1 MTIGIM
7 QPYFMP
13 YIGYF
18 QLIKAV
24 DRFVILDDVNFITR
38 GWANRNQIIVNGAK
52 HRFSIRLCC
61 QSQNRLFNEIV
72 IADDFHRFFETLRHS
87 YGKAPYYTPTIEML
101 KSICS
106 STTLF
111 SDFAT
116 NALKSI
122 CHHLSIDTEILISS
136 QIDKDNNLRQSKR
149 IIDICR
155 RLNADAYI
163 NPIGGQEL
171 YDKDDFSRHNIKL
184 KFIKPEFTPY
194 PQINSSQ
201 FIAGL
206 SIIDIL
212 MNCDKHQINEL
223 LNNYTLIEA

>member
-38 GWANRNQIIVNGAK
+38 GWANRNQIIANGAK
-52 HRFSIRLCC
+52 HRFTIRLHN
-61 QSQNRLFNEIV
+61 QSQNKLFNEIV

-87 YGKAPYYTPTIEML
+87 YSKAPYYTPTIDML

-116 NALKSI
+116 NAIKSI
-122 CHHLSIDTEILISS
+122 CCDLSIDTEILTSS
-136 QIDKDNNLRQSKR
+136 QIHKDNNLRRCER

-155 RLNADAYI
+155 RLNADVYI

-171 YDKDDFSRHNIKL
+171 YDNDDFVQNNIKL

-194 PQINSSQ
+194 QQINSSQ

-212 MNCDKHQINEL
+212 MNCDNRQIHEL
-223 LNNYTLIEA
+223 LNNYTLIEP

>member
-52 HRFSIRLCC
+52 HRFSIRLCR

-87 YGKAPYYTPTIEML
+87 YKPLITHRPL
-101 KSICS
+101 KC
-106 STTLF
+106 
-111 SDFAT
+111 
-116 NALKSI
+116 
-122 CHHLSIDTEILISS
+122 
-136 QIDKDNNLRQSKR
+136 
-149 IIDICR
+149 
-155 RLNADAYI
+155 
-163 NPIGGQEL
+163 
-171 YDKDDFSRHNIKL
+171 
-184 KFIKPEFTPY
+184 
-194 PQINSSQ
+194 
-201 FIAGL
+201 
-206 SIIDIL
+206 
-212 MNCDKHQINEL
+212 
-223 LNNYTLIEA
+223 